1 MNFFFFSMH
10 DIASKSH
17 PKDIAPL

>member
-1 MNFFFFSMH
+1 MMTFFFSMH
-10 DIASKSH
+10 DTANKSH